1 MLRHSSFCMEPAI
14 KHTALLYT
22 AVKTLRLRLGAH
34 LTLLI
39 GPHKHSNWKC
49 LGCWPKAWKVNGF
62 DGKGNDVV
70 TEEIT
75 FVVEE
80 MLIET

>member
-1 MLRHSSFCMEPAI
+1 MPTPNCRIGGKRFATGTTVRGPSRFN
-14 KHTALLYT
+14 Y
-22 AVKTLRLRLGAH
+22 KTTQGGTVGTWQANRA
-34 LTLLI
+34 
-39 GPHKHSNWKC
+39 
-49 LGCWPKAWKVNGF
+49 WPSKWKVNGF

-80 MLIET
+80 ILIEG